1 MVALL
6 LQHGE
11 CEFVSAHVWLHFA
24 SCLKL
29 CFGLADGLPVD
40 TPQRLVDILQSLH
53 RPKYLFYPN
62 PVLVQAN
69 YLSDW
74 PVQLL
79 HLLWLAKTSNTF
91 DIKHLQ
97 LSIKILCSLCWGIYG
112 IQLIYV
118 SGPLRSSLDLL
129 QGNIT
134 SKQVPV
140 QDIKSR
146 SFIPQICRCIKVH
159 NQCYL

>member
-11 CEFVSAHVWLHFA
+11 CEFVSVHVWLHFA